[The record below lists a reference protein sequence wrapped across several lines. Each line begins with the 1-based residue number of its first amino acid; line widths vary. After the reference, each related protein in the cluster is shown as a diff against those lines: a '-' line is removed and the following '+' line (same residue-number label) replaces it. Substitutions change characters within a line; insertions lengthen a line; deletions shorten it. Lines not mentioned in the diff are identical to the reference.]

1 MAMNNLQ
8 LFLQEFESKL
18 SLARTADDMAF
29 RSRHTQ
35 YADGMI
41 YGAMLAGLIDFDQW
55 ESLHKQV
62 VACKLSPLG
71 AAA

>member
-8 LFLQEFESKL
+8 LFLQEFEGSL
-18 SLARTADDMAF
+18 SLARAAHDSAQ
-29 RSRHTQ
+29 RNHYAQ

-41 YGAMLAGLIDFDQW
+41 YGAMLAGLIELDQW
-55 ESLHKQV
+55 ESLHKQI